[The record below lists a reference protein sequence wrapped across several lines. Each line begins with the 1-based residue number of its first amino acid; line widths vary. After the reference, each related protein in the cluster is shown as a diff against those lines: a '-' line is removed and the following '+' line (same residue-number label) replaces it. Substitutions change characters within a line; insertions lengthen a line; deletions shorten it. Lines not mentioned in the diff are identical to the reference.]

1 MVLFCFINLYNISV
15 VTPHF
20 FYLSPFL
27 PSVPLLSSTSLPPFR
42 PSPLLYFPPSLPSS
56 TLPPSL
62 PPYLPPSLPS
72 SLPSPLPPSPLLP
85 SLPPSLLP
93 PSLSPSLHPT
103 TLSSPHFPFPLLLT
117 LHQFNSRLFAVILFS
132 DIVIYFHF
140 DTFTDN

>member
-42 PSPLLYFPPSLPSS
+42 PSPLLYF
-56 TLPPSL
+56 
-62 PPYLPPSLPS
+62 PPSLPS